1 MELRTTENKVSVM
14 QTKSTWVVRAA
25 KLLLLIAF
33 FPLTGTGQNADPNAM
48 FEIFSSADSSTITA
62 RHESGSFVYNNR
74 LYALGGRQFRPVEFF
89 DPVSQTWTVLN
100 TPPFELNHF
109 QPVEFEDKIYAIGAF
124 ECCFPQEDIHPT
136 ILIYD
141 PVTDVWETGS
151 TIPPARLRGSA
162 GAVLYDDKIYFVG
175 GNTLGH
181 NGGAVPWFDVYDPVA
196 DTWQQLPDAPNA
208 RDHFFA
214 AIVDDKLVAA
224 SGRQSAQPNPFANT
238 ISAVDV
244 YDFATGEWSTGNSVI
259 PTVRA
264 GAMVVTFGDE
274 VIFIGGEV
282 DGQRDAN
289 NEVESFNPS
298 TNIWRSLQPL
308 VLPSHTGVAGILGD
322 TLHVVSGS
330 DIKGGGGENSGHQI
344 AQLGDGTVNQLD
356 TDADGL
362 TDSDEINIWQT
373 DPANADTDG
382 DGLSDGV
389 EVSVHE
395 SDPTQTDSDGD
406 GLDDFA
412 EVEIGSDVNNP
423 DTDGDT
429 LTDGA
434 EVNLHMSSPL
444 STDTDADFLP
454 DDQEVNIHG
463 TNPDSTD
470 TDADGLD
477 DTTEVNVLGSNP
489 NLADTDADGLDDNAE
504 VNVHGTDPLLAD
516 SDNDGVSD
524 SAELAAGLNPLLT
537 DSDGDGVEDAVELN
551 GGATDGDDMDPG
563 GDDTDGGDMDPDGGD
578 TDGTAPGDNT
588 QSGQANTGGSSGGGS
603 TYVLLA
609 LVFATLITRRSKRV
623 VAVVSG

>member
-1 MELRTTENKVSVM
+1 MKI
-14 QTKSTWVVRAA
+14 KSTWAACAA

-33 FPLTGTGQNADPNAM
+33 FPLTGSGQNADPNAM
-48 FEIFSSADSSTITA
+48 FEIFSSSDGSTVTA

-89 DPVSQTWTVLN
+89 DPATQTWTALN

-141 PVTDVWETGS
+141 PVNDVWETGS

-162 GAVLYDDKIYFVG
+162 GAVLYNDKMYFVG

-196 DTWQQLPDAPNA
+196 DTWEELPDAPNA

-224 SGRQSAQPNPFANT
+224 SGRQSDLPNPFTNT
-238 ISAVDV
+238 ISAVDI
-244 YDFATGEWSTGNSVI
+244 YDFATGEWSTGESVI

-264 GAMVVTFGDE
+264 GAMVVTYGDE
-274 VIFIGGEV
+274 VIYLGGEV
-282 DGQRDAN
+282 NGQTASN
-289 NEVESFNPS
+289 NEVEAFSPS
-298 TNIWRSLQPL
+298 TNVWRSLQPL
-308 VLPSHTGVAGILGD
+308 VLPSHTGVAGVLGD

-330 DIKGGGGENSGHQI
+330 NVIGGGGENSDHQI
-344 AQLGDGTVNQLD
+344 ALLDDGVVNQID
-356 TDADGL
+356 TDSDGL
-362 TDSDEINIWQT
+362 TDSDETGIWQT

-389 EVSVHE
+389 EVLVHS
-395 SDPTQTDSDGD
+395 SDPLQTDSDGD

-412 EVEIGSDVNNP
+412 EVELGSDVNNP

-429 LTDGA
+429 LSDGD
-434 EVNLHMSSPL
+434 EVNIHLSSPL

-454 DDQEVNIHG
+454 DDQEVTIHG
-463 TNPDSTD
+463 TDPSLADTD
-470 TDADGLD
+470 TDGLD
-477 DTTEVNVLGSNP
+477 DSMEVNVFGSNP
-489 NLADTDADGLDDNAE
+489 NSPDTDGDGLDDNVE
-504 VNVHGTDPLLAD
+504 VNVHGTDPVLAD
-516 SDNDGVSD
+516 SDGDGVSD
-524 SAELAAGLNPLLT
+524 SVELDAGLDPLLT
-537 DSDGDGVEDAVELN
+537 DSDGDGIDDATELAGEGAEGEGTEGEGTEGEGTEGEGAEGEDTDED
-551 GGATDGDDMDPG
+551 TDGDATG
-563 GDDTDGGDMDPDGGD
+563 GSESGDS
-578 TDGTAPGDNT
+578 TE
-588 QSGQANTGGSSGGGS
+588 SGQASAGGSSGGGS
-603 TYVLLA
+603 MNVLLA
-609 LVFATLITRRSKRV
+609 ILFAMVFTRRFKRV
-623 VAVVSG
+623 FAVVSG